1 LTGGCMLTLLVGV
14 GCWNFFFNL
23 GLKTLVIIITII
35 IIIIII
41 CPIILGLTSDSSR
54 KQSLVYSYSNNS
66 AQKA

>member
-1 LTGGCMLTLLVGV
+1 
-14 GCWNFFFNL
+14 L

>member
-1 LTGGCMLTLLVGV
+1 
-14 GCWNFFFNL
+14 L

-66 AQKA
+66 AQKAWEISNGEKWSDAH